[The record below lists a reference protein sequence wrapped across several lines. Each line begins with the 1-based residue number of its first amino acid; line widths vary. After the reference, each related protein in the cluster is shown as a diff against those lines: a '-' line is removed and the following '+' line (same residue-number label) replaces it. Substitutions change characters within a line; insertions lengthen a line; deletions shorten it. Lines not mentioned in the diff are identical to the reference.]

1 MLKCCF
7 RNAITAVDSTEY
19 FRPLF
24 FLLFSLSSF
33 FLSFFQFFSTSLL
46 LFFNAGY
53 VGTLEARSL
62 AKPALD
68 IFDAEARYT
77 LIAARRAG
85 SRGRKRIRRG

>member
-7 RNAITAVDSTEY
+7 RNAITAVDSAEY
-19 FRPLF
+19 FPPF
-24 FLLFSLSSF
+24 FSYF
-33 FLSFFQFFSTSLL
+33 FLSPLFSFLFFQFFSTSLL